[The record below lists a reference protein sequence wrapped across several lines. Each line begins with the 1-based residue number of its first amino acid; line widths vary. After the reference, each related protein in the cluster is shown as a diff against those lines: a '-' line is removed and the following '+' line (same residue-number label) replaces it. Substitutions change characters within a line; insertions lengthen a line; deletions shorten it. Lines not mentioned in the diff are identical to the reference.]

1 MIKLLD
7 IITDEIKLKNNKL
20 VISGLSSNS
29 KLVKQDFLFSSFA
42 NAIAK
47 NDLYIKNAIENGAV
61 ALLIKKENYKKYFN
75 TLNIEVIVV
84 KDPRET
90 YIKIC
95 SKYYKLQF
103 KNLVAVT
110 GTNGKT
116 SVAWIVS
123 NIWHKMKI
131 KSASI
136 GTLGVY
142 DGKNILKNQLTTPSI
157 DDLFLNLYNFKK
169 KDFKNIIIE
178 ASSHGIHQ
186 RRLDGLKF
194 SIVVITS
201 LSRDHLDYHKSYKN
215 YKKAK
220 LRLFDNLTKN
230 QGIAIIND
238 SIEEYKEFV
247 KVSLKNNLKVI
258 TIGKKKTSDWCY
270 KVNFSRNLIHRV
282 EVIYKGITKKF
293 NTKLIGD
300 FQINNLVTSMAV
312 LFESGLSFESIIKN
326 IPRITAPPGRL
337 EYIGKL
343 REANIYIDYAH
354 TPDALKN
361 VLKSVKLYVN
371 NNLIIVFGCG
381 GNRDKGKRSIMGKIA
396 HNYADIIYVTDDN
409 PRDEKASKIRK
420 EIIKGCSNAIEIP
433 DRYTA
438 IESAINNIE
447 SGDILIILGKGH
459 EEEQII
465 KNESRFFN
473 DKQVVLEILKK

>member
-7 IITDEIKLKNNKL
+7 LITDEIKLKKNKL

-29 KLVKQDFLFSSFA
+29 LLVKRGFLFASFA
-42 NAIAK
+42 KITTK
-47 NDLYIKNAIENGAV
+47 NNLYIKNAIEKGAV
-61 ALLIKKENYKKYFN
+61 ALLIKKENFKEYLN
-75 TLNIEVIVV
+75 LLNIEIMVV

-90 YIKIC
+90 YARIC

-116 SVAWIVS
+116 SVDWIVS
-123 NIWHKMKI
+123 NIWHKMRL

-142 DGKNILKNQLTTPSI
+142 DGKNIFKNKLTTPSI
-157 DDLFLNLYNFKK
+157 DNLFLNLYNFKK

-220 LRLFDNLTKN
+220 LRLFESLAKK

-238 SIEEYKEFV
+238 SIDEYKEFIE
-247 KVSLKNNLKVI
+247 VSLKNNLKVI
-258 TIGKKKTSDWCY
+258 TIGKKETSDWHY
-270 KVNFSRNLIHRV
+270 KVNFCKNMIH
-282 EVIYKGITKKF
+282 EVVVTYKGISKEFK
-293 NTKLIGD
+293 TKLIGD
-300 FQINNLVTSMAV
+300 FQINNLVTSIAI
-312 LFESGLSFESIIKN
+312 LFESGLSFDSILKN
-326 IPRITAPPGRL
+326 ISKITAPPGRL
-337 EYIGKL
+337 EYIGK
-343 REANIYIDYAH
+343 RKEANIYVDYAH

-361 VLKSVKLYVN
+361 VLQSVKLYVK

-381 GNRDKGKRSIMGKIA
+381 GNRDKGKRVIMGKIA
-396 HNYADIIYVTDDN
+396 HSYADVIYVTDDN
-409 PRDEKASKIRK
+409 PRDEKPSEIRK

-433 DRYTA
+433 DRYMA
-438 IESAINNIE
+438 IESAINSIQ

-465 KNESRFFN
+465 RNELRFFS
-473 DKQVVLEILKK
+473 DKQVILEILKK